1 MAETNCSSNNCSM
14 PQKFSFSSMLAQKSS
29 DPKLTF
35 LSAGLSQDLH
45 GEGIIVS
52 PRMMADHMPD
62 YVTSVLGRLARD
74 RRRANP
80 DFMESHGPAVGTGT
94 DHTSG
99 PSRSHMAIDID
110 SESDSDEAAEDE
122 PELKRDR

>member
-1 MAETNCSSNNCSM
+1 MFMIARVHPSSWALTC
-14 PQKFSFSSMLAQKSS
+14 LAAQI
-29 DPKLTF
+29 LNHTV
-35 LSAGLSQDLH
+35 QDLH

-74 RRRANP
+74 RRRQNP
-80 DFMESHGPAVGTGT
+80 DFRESQGPAVGTGT
-94 DHTSG
+94 EGTTG

-110 SESDSDEAAEDE
+110 SESDAEEGSEDE